1 MISGRI
7 IQFDR
12 TRGYG
17 FITPDTGGDDVFVH
31 ESELDGYDGKLST
44 GMRVEFDV
52 IDGGR
57 GPKAYAVRVLSDT
70 GVTPPAT
77 ATRPA
82 TREGSDDD
90 GDDMC
95 TVLSEGEFKRAATEA
110 IIAHSPQTPGAQISA
125 IRDAMCAMARRYG
138 WVD

>member
-17 FITPDTGGDDVFVH
+17 FITPDSGGDDVFVH

-57 GPKAYAVRVLSDT
+57 GPKAYAVRVLPDT
-70 GVTPPAT
+70 GASPAVITRT
-77 ATRPA
+77 AA
-82 TREGSDDD
+82 REGSDED
-90 GDDMC
+90 GDDLC

-110 IIAHSPQTPGAQISA
+110 IIANSPQTPGGQIGA
-125 IRDAMCAMARRYG
+125 IRDALCAMARRYG